1 MNKFLISS
9 LVVAGLSLSSCK
21 VDAPKTDKAVKAVE
35 AKSADAVKKV
45 ESKTK
50 EVEAKKVELPAKKV
64 EEVKSATV
72 RHTPKTTWEV
82 ENKTVLAVEKAT
94 EKAPKTYKVKFA
106 TSQGDIVFQINRTW
120 APNGADRFYNL
131 VKIGFFDDIAMFR
144 AIPGFMIQFGIHGNP
159 AVSAKWKEAKINDD
173 PANKD
178 ASNTPGM
185 LTFATAG
192 KDTRTTQLF
201 INLGNNARLD
211 AQGFTPFGKVVE
223 GMDVVKKLN
232 TEYGENSPGV
242 QGNFQAKGNAF
253 ISKRYP
259 NLDYIKSAEIVK

>member
-1 MNKFLISS
+1 MYKIIISTLLI
-9 LVVAGLSLSSCK
+9 GLFATSCK
-21 VDAPKTDKAVKAVE
+21 TEAPKIEKKSGVVKTE
-35 AKSADAVKKV
+35 LVKKV
-45 ESKTK
+45 EVPVKTEEK
-50 EVEAKKVELPAKKV
+50 KAKPP
-64 EEVKSATV
+64 TT
-72 RHTPKTTWEV
+72 RHTPKTSWEGV
-82 ENKTVLAVEKAT
+82 ENAAVLAPEKAT
-94 EKAPKTYKVKFA
+94 EKAPKSYKVKFV
-106 TSQGDIVFQINRTW
+106 TSQGDIVFEINRAW
-120 APNGADRFYNL
+120 SPNGADRFYNL
-131 VKIGFFDDIAMFR
+131 VKIGFFDDVAMFR
-144 AIPGFMIQFGIHGNP
+144 AIKGFMIQFGIHGNP
-159 AVSAKWKEAKINDD
+159 TVSAKWAEAKINDD
-173 PANKD
+173 NANKD

-192 KDTRTTQLF
+192 PNTRTSQLF

-242 QGNFQAKGNAF
+242 QGGFQAKGNAF